1 MKKNMDIPETTLII
15 GAGQAGCHA
24 ALAMRDAGY
33 VGAITL
39 IGDEAELPYER
50 PPLSKQMLTDA
61 DVPQVPHFYTA
72 ARYSERGIEML
83 CGTKVIAIDP
93 ARQTVSL
100 GNGGVLSY
108 TNLLLTTGGRAR
120 RLSVPGAEHVLYLRT
135 LDDARL
141 LRSKLRPGARIVC
154 IGAGVIGLEIASSAA
169 SCGCTVTVIEPGV
182 QAMGRSLAPE
192 IAAWLAA
199 WHQEKGVTLRF
210 GVGVREV
217 TAGGVQC
224 TDGAWIEADAVI
236 AGIGLI
242 RNTELAE
249 AAGLVVEG
257 GIVVDEFG
265 RTSVPGIY
273 AAGDVAA
280 FWMPQLGRRMLLET
294 WRHAQDHG
302 AAVGRIIAGQVAPY
316 DEIPWFWTDQ
326 HGINL
331 QMAGTLEGVAA
342 TIIRGIMGV
351 PPFSA
356 WHLGAEGQLIGV
368 VGIGAPRD
376 VRAGQKLIRT
386 RRPVDPTL
394 LADTSVSAQ
403 LLSRAG

>member
-1 MKKNMDIPETTLII
+1 MKTHMNIPETTLII

-24 ALAMRDAGY
+24 ALAMREAGY
-33 VGAITL
+33 AGGITL
-39 IGDEAELPYER
+39 IGDEAEMPYER

-61 DVPQVPHFYTA
+61 DVPRVPHFYA
-72 ARYSERGIEML
+72 EARYRERDIEML
-83 CGTKVIAIDP
+83 CGTKAIAIDP
-93 ARQTVSL
+93 SQHTVSL
-100 GNGGVLSY
+100 GNGDVLPY

-141 LRSKLRPGARIVC
+141 LRSRLRPGARIAC
-154 IGAGVIGLEIASSAA
+154 IGAGVIGLEIASSAVA
-169 SCGCTVTVIEPGV
+169 RGCTVTVIEPGF
-182 QAMGRSLAPE
+182 QAMGRSLVPE

-199 WHQEKGVTLRF
+199 WHRENGVTLRF
-210 GVGVREV
+210 GVGISEV
-217 TAGGVQC
+217 TAGGVLC

-236 AGIGLI
+236 AGIGLE

-249 AAGLVVEG
+249 AAGLAVEG

-265 RTSVPGIY
+265 RTSAPGIY

-280 FWMPQLGRRMLLET
+280 FWMPQTGRRMLLET

-302 AAVGRIIAGQVAPY
+302 TSVGRIIAGQAMPY

-326 HGINL
+326 HGVNL

-342 TIIRGIMGV
+342 TVIRGTIGV
-351 PPFSA
+351 APFSA
-356 WHLGAEGQLIGV
+356 WHLDAEGQLISV
-368 VGIGAPRD
+368 VGIDSPRD

-386 RRPVDPTL
+386 RRPVDPAV